1 MKKHGVLNSEI
12 ASILASL
19 GHTDTIVIAD
29 CGLPIPDGV
38 KRIDLAV
45 EIGKPSF
52 LDVLQVVADDMAI
65 EKVTLAE
72 EVINNNAEINKEI
85 ELKLVEPAFEYVSHE
100 QFKEH
105 TKKAYRRG
113 YALCQCNFTCRRDFL
128 IKGSDGNAY

>member
-12 ASILASL
+12 ASVLASL

-52 LDVLQVVADDMAI
+52 FDVLQVVADDMAI

-72 EVINNNAEINKEI
+72 EVINNNAEVNKEI
-85 ELKLVEPAFEYVSHE
+85 ELKLIEPAFEYVSHE

-105 TKKAYRRG
+105 TKKAKAIIRTG
-113 YALCQCNFTCRRDFL
+113 EATPYANVILHAGVIF
-128 IKGSDGNAY
+128 

>member
-52 LDVLQVVADDMAI
+52 LEVLQVVADDMVI

-72 EVINNNAEINKEI
+72 EVIINNAEVNKEI
-85 ELKLVEPAFEYVSHE
+85 EQKLIEPAFEYVSHE

-105 TKKAYRRG
+105 TKKAKAIIRTG
-113 YALCQCNFTCRRDFL
+113 EATPYANVILHAGVIF
-128 IKGSDGNAY
+128 